1 MDNNGL
7 LAYLLN
13 RESRTYERH
22 TQILSNIYYRMI
34 ENEYKNKVFNSNER
48 DKETSYKENVY
59 DNALSALE
67 VGFRRFKGIA
77 KKDIKDYDTGTPER
91 NLLELRDALKKRIAQ
106 EEDPVLKNSKSVELD
121 NFLSNKDFESPNK
134 NSLDTSF
141 FSSPFSINRQN
152 RNKEFDSLFQSVE
165 V

>member
-77 KKDIKDYDTGTPER
+77 KKDINEYREKTPER
-91 NLLELRDALKKRIAQ
+91 NLLELRDALKERIEQ
-106 EEDPVLKNSKSVELD
+106 EKNPVLRNSKRVEFD

-152 RNKEFDSLFQSVE
+152 RNKELDSLFQSVE